1 MYDTEMPNREER
13 MWAMLC
19 HLVCFAQF
27 MIPMGGIIGPLT
39 VWLIKREEF
48 PLVDDQGKEALN
60 FQISVFIYAMIFA
73 ILILVIIGIPL
84 LIFLGIFEIV
94 MIIVAAV
101 KANEGVPYRYPL
113 NLRLIK

>member
-1 MYDTEMPNREER
+1 MYDMETPGREER

-19 HLVCFAQF
+19 HLSCFAQF

-39 VWLIKREEF
+39 VWLMKREEF

-60 FQISVFIYAMIFA
+60 FQISVLIYVLICVVLIF
-73 ILILVIIGIPL
+73 VIIGIPL
-84 LIFLGIFEIV
+84 LILLGIFETV

-101 KANEGVPYRYPL
+101 RANEGVPYRYPL